1 MPGREE
7 EGTLI
12 KRRIW
17 RDETMWKKFDSSREA
32 QQERRKKAYEK
43 LLELYRGKL
52 EQRDGL
58 AVAPFYDA
66 EGSPDNSS
74 RAPMW
79 LAELFLAGKRLG
91 DCQ

>member
-1 MPGREE
+1 MPGKEE
-7 EGTLI
+7 EGTLV
-12 KRRIW
+12 KRLIW
-17 RDETMWKKFDSSREA
+17 RDKTMWKESDSSREA

-52 EQRDGL
+52 EQREGL
-58 AVAPFYDA
+58 AVVPFYDA

-79 LAELFLAGKRLG
+79 LAELFLAGDEKDR
-91 DCQ
+91 CV